1 MGKGRTRRRQGL
13 WIRYSFCRA
22 ENLQELIAFP
32 LQTAE
37 RTQLLEDQCPRDD
50 GKEEKKRK
58 DSTGNPARL
67 LKNVQ

>member
-1 MGKGRTRRRQGL
+1 
-13 WIRYSFCRA
+13 
-22 ENLQELIAFP
+22 LIAFP